1 MPDKI
6 HDVAI
11 VGFGPVGQ
19 LLAILLGRQGHEV
32 LVLERWPE
40 PYPKPRAVHFDHE
53 IGRIFQAAG
62 VAEQVMAITDPVP
75 DFYEWRNT
83 SGESLLRIDWSGIG
97 ESGWPTAN
105 FFSQPDLELVL
116 AEAAQS
122 ITSVTVLRGHEV
134 IDIAEHADHAEIT
147 AATPEGERGFAARW
161 VIGADGANSFV
172 RRAMGVATTDLG
184 FFFDWLIVDTIPHDD
199 QRWSPMNWQLCDPV
213 RPTTIVSGGPGRRRW
228 EFMRLPHETVAE
240 LNTTETAWRLLEPW
254 GRNPDNSSIE
264 RHTVYTFQAQCV
276 DTWRSGRLLLAG
288 DAAHLMPPFAGQ
300 GMCSGLRDALN
311 LSWKLNLVLH
321 NVADPGLLDS
331 YSTERS
337 AHVRH
342 AIDMSIALGEVI
354 CVLDEHVA
362 AQRDLRMIAGEAD
375 PARVLPPGAP
385 PVLGDGVLHHDR
397 DHALPGSVGQLVPQR
412 RIAQGTAVGLLDDIA
427 GSGFKI
433 LTDGPVAD
441 IVLTD
446 DQWAFLDEIEAVV
459 LQLSTDGRYGTF
471 ADLDNEYLPWLRERD
486 AVAAVLRP
494 DFYLYGMACA
504 PIQLGELVDELRA
517 QLRPDFRSVPPVTG
531 EFAQLLQRRS
541 TESR

>member
-1 MPDKI
+1 MPNKI
-6 HDVAI
+6 HDVAV

-19 LLAILLGRQGHEV
+19 LLAILLGRAGHDV

-75 DFYEWRNT
+75 DFYEWRNRA
-83 SGESLLRIDWSGIG
+83 GESLLRIDWSGTG

-105 FFSQPDLELVL
+105 FFSQPDLERVL
-116 AEAAQS
+116 AQVAEGIS
-122 ITSVTVLRGHEV
+122 SVTVLRGHEV
-134 IDIAEHADHAEIT
+134 IDLAEHGEHVEIT
-147 AATPEGERGFAARW
+147 AGSADGERAFAARW

-172 RRAMGVATTDLG
+172 RRAMGVPITDLG
-184 FFFDWLIVDTIPHDD
+184 FFFDWLIVDTLPHDD
-199 QRWSPMNWQLCDPV
+199 LRWSPMNWQLCDPA

-228 EFMRLPHETVAE
+228 EFMRLPTETVAD

-254 GRNPDNSSIE
+254 GRTPANTGIE
-264 RHTVYTFQAQCV
+264 RHTVYTFQARCV
-276 DTWRSGRLLLAG
+276 DTWRAGRLLLAG

-321 NVADPGLLDS
+321 NIADPALLDT

-342 AIDMSIALGEVI
+342 AIEMSIALGEVI

-362 AQRDLRMIAGEAD
+362 AQRDLRMIAGDAD
-375 PARVLPPGAP
+375 PARVLPAGAP
-385 PVLGDGVLHHDR
+385 PVLGHGVLHREPDGTL
-397 DHALPGSVGQLVPQR
+397 APGVGQLVPQH
-412 RIAQGTAVGLLDDIA
+412 RISQGQAIGLLDDIA

-446 DQWAFLDEIEAVV
+446 DQWAFLDEIEATV

-471 ADLDNEYLPWLRERD
+471 ADLDNAYLPWLREHH
-486 AVAAVLRP
+486 AVAAILRP
-494 DFYLYGMACA
+494 DFYLYASA
-504 PIQLGELVDELRA
+504 PTPPALGDLIDELRA
-517 QLRPDFRSVPPVTG
+517 HLRPAYRTTAPVTG
-531 EFAQLLQRRS
+531 ALAELLHPS
-541 TESR
+541 TEPR